1 LEPLFSIKKHSKEE
15 HTELLSNVFHEL
27 TEGYLDKK
35 QSIWDKTTLSE
46 DQKEDQTIE
55 ILISTSM
62 LFQEAIKELNGKV
75 PKEHLKDFNSI
86 KLNDIADDILHYDF
100 MMAQGNSIDGE
111 TVGDLLVNKSKVKV
125 SKETTNAVVNSFLS
139 IQVSN
144 FNAENV
150 IKNLI
155 DHKLNSK
162 VSDKQAE
169 ELGWFKYIQMLI
181 AETPRRKKQFE
192 ALLQKEL
199 SNNPDG
205 KVTQAKLREML
216 QEVLKTQQE
225 EYGLSYPYE
234 GDKFYKATGGLPDV
248 LGNIN
253 GEYLF
258 IPVNKLTDN
267 IMEST
272 QKARHPAL
280 IALAQLLSEGFDDK
294 TEKEKGK
301 LIVEWINKNNSKY
314 GISEMNST
322 LKVLKNPE
330 GFYRDAE
337 QKKAIE
343 DLIPQG
349 ISEKMLNNDKESKE
363 FRENFINKIDD
374 IRILSFQIMPDPFKR
389 VKDEEL
395 ENLDWGESFQK
406 SGTQNKRNFL
416 KGLMSAILFES
427 HLLNSGGEDFVLR
440 GEKALNQSSMAHED
454 LENDKPYHLQVNKM
468 YSSVRRF
475 IYGLVKEGTDNISNN
490 TAVGYIYNNYA
501 MKHKNK
507 NITGAFLTI
516 FSYQL
521 KEAYNKGSITLEQME
536 HLKQKIIS
544 KHSVKVESK
553 HYNTEDNLNTFVEK
567 EGRLQEK
574 EGRLQAQEEN
584 LQAQEQTKQKD
595 EVIKQKDE
603 AMKQKD
609 EAMKQKDEEKLQ
621 AEEQTKQ
628 TNEANAWF
636 MSLLVTDSI
645 RFNQMALEQNK
656 IESPEDKALYIVN
669 EYRKSLLPEPKEI
682 KLKNKRT
689 NNIISGT
696 QKVEQNEFNELK
708 SQFEDSGEFKKEEI
722 VEIYEVR
729 LNKEEEPI
737 ILATTRE
744 FPATNGITWEIGS
757 KDFELALKP
766 EGTEPQQNIEGGTP
780 IRLISVK
787 DPQAKNSKVAV
798 KRKKGPRM

>member
-1 LEPLFSIKKHSKEE
+1 
-15 HTELLSNVFHEL
+15 
-27 TEGYLDKK
+27 
-35 QSIWDKTTLSE
+35 
-46 DQKEDQTIE
+46 
-55 ILISTSM
+55 M

-199 SNNPDG
+199 SNNPNG

-574 EGRLQAQEEN
+574 EGRLQAQE
-584 LQAQEQTKQKD
+584 QTKQKD

-708 SQFEDSGEFKKEEI
+708 SQFEDSGGFKKEEI
-722 VEIYEVR
+722 VEIYEVK

-798 KRKKGPRM
+798 KRKNGPRM